1 MIIMTEK
8 RIREELEKEKQ
19 RAYDDAWKMERENRL
34 MERICDLERRVD
46 KLEGKEPEELTPVNS
61 PL

>member
-8 RIREELEKEKQ
+8 KFQEKMQEEREAMW
-19 RAYDDAWKMERENRL
+19 RMEREARMN
-34 MERICDLERRVD
+34 ERIVALEMRVD
-46 KLEGKEPEELTPVNS
+46 KLEGKEPEELTPVCS